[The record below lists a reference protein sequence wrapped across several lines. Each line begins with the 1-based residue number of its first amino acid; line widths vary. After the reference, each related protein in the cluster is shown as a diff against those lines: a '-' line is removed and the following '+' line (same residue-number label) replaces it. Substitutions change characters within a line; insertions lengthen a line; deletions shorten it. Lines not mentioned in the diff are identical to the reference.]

1 MVDTLTLARS
11 RHPGAKHS
19 LDALCMRFG
28 IDRSHRVKHG
38 ALLDAQLLAQVYVE
52 LTGGRQIGLGLVA
65 DSRQR
70 RGRRRVAGPVTI
82 REPRP
87 ARPHFAAAEEL
98 ERHRAFIAKLVNPL
112 WARFAERRLT
122 RGLRRGP
129 KPRRARLKEPDKW
142 TFGSRV
148 IRSIPASRC
157 ASMPQRRIAE
167 ITEKYFS
174 RAVGANVTFGR
185 GPNNDFT
192 CDIVAPVVQ
201 GVVLKA
207 SHSGREPEMA
217 FNGAADRIEK
227 QLRRY
232 TNRLK
237 DHKVDD
243 SGAGLSSRMPATRSF
258 RRRTAE
264 DETKRTRPTIVA
276 ETRVD
281 IPESSVSDAVMLM
294 DLRNTNA
301 LMFKNSGTGEFNM
314 IYRREDGNIGWV
326 EPHAD

>member
-1 MVDTLTLARS
+1 VD
-11 RHPGAKHS
+11 
-19 LDALCMRFG
+19 
-28 IDRSHRVKHG
+28 V
-38 ALLDAQLLAQVYVE
+38 
-52 LTGGRQIGLGLVA
+52 
-65 DSRQR
+65 
-70 RGRRRVAGPVTI
+70 RVAGHQVDTGETL
-82 REPRP
+82 REH
-87 ARPHFAAAEEL
+87 A
-98 ERHRAFIAKLVNPL
+98 
-112 WARFAERRLT
+112 
-122 RGLRRGP
+122 
-129 KPRRARLKEPDKW
+129 
-142 TFGSRV
+142 
-148 IRSIPASRC
+148 
-157 ASMPQRRIAE
+157 QRRVGE

-185 GPNNDFT
+185 GPNNDYT
-192 CDIVAPVVQ
+192 CDIVAPVVN

-207 SHSGREPEMA
+207 TYSGREPEMA

-237 DHKVDD
+237 EHKVDE
-243 SGAGLSSRMPATRSF
+243 SAQAFVENASYTIFSPAERENEQTD
-258 RRRTAE
+258 A
-264 DETKRTRPTIVA
+264 PTIVA

-326 EPHAD
+326 EPRSN